1 MKKIRLIGIPV
12 DLGQVHRGVN
22 MGPSAVRYAGLADKL
37 RQLGYTV
44 NDAGNIYVP
53 VRESLLES
61 GSEHILPAI
70 REANEKIYE
79 ASSRA
84 IEDGCIPI
92 FLGGDHS
99 IAIGTIGGITA
110 HKRCGVVWIDA
121 HGDFNTPQSSAS
133 GNIHGMPLA
142 TLLGDGHESLV
153 NIGRDGAK
161 LRPEDVVLIGLRD
174 LDREERGLIRKSGVN
189 YYTMRD
195 IDEKGISAVMN
206 DALNRL
212 EHLDHI
218 HVSFDVD
225 SLDPNVAPG
234 VGTPVKG
241 GLTYREAHL
250 IMETLSDTD
259 RVLSMDIVEIN
270 PMLDAFNST
279 ADTAVGLT
287 VSLFGKT
294 II

>member
-37 RQLGYTV
+37 RQLGYKV